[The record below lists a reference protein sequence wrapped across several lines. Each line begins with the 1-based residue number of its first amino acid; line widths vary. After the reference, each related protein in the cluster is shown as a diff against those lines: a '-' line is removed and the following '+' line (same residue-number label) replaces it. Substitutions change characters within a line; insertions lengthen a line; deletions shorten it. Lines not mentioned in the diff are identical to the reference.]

1 MASRPMT
8 SSKAETAC
16 GGATHGPWVVVQR
29 PQLGD
34 GHVRP
39 ERAAVPAAENQES
52 QR

>member
-1 MASRPMT
+1 MT

-29 PQLGD
+29 PQPGD